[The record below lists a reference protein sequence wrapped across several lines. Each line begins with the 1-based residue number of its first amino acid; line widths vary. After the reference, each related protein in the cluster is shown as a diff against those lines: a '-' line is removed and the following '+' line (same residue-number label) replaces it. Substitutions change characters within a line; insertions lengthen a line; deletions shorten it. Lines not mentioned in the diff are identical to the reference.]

1 MKRKFIVIIEG
12 RSKTGRD
19 YSNRFVQN
27 NDRSREI
34 ITHGTCESC
43 QCPDTG
49 GDKCSG
55 PRDGIC
61 PVSRLSATC
70 CLRNNLASICT
81 E

>member
-1 MKRKFIVIIEG
+1 MKQKFIVVIEG

-49 GDKCSG
+49 GDKCPG
-55 PRDGIC
+55 P
-61 PVSRLSATC
+61 
-70 CLRNNLASICT
+70 
-81 E
+81 